1 MELERVTGS
10 LAALSLVLLTMC
22 VAARADDAEFDL
34 SGGLSGTFTINENTG
49 AVTSADVEGET
60 NFSYGGIA
68 GNLTEIQIN
77 PRPNGALADFGIL
90 FPVSNLIGY
99 SGGALC
105 SLSSYYCDT
114 TNDCPKDW
122 ETSSP
127 FYYSP
132 LILNQ
137 NNSQLTFSDSPVNPP
152 LGVKTFIT
160 ELVTYQSC
168 ATPGQNGCSLD
179 GFSPGQVLFDWDW
192 SDNYSLGLGGVSC
205 PACNITLSDVAAP
218 PGGTGGITITG
229 INGVPVI
236 PEPST
241 WALMLVGFGGL
252 GLSALRRA
260 GKGRRATTA
269 A

>member
-105 SLSSYYCDT
+105 SLSSPCDY
-114 TNDCPKDW
+114 TNIPGVGPNYW
-122 ETSSP
+122 TS
-127 FYYSP
+127 Y
-132 LILNQ
+132 L
-137 NNSQLTFSDSPVNPP
+137 
-152 LGVKTFIT
+152 
-160 ELVTYQSC
+160 
-168 ATPGQNGCSLD
+168 PGG
-179 GFSPGQVLFDWDW
+179 G
-192 SDNYSLGLGGVSC
+192 SLGSG
-205 PACNITLSDVAAP
+205 AAVEV
-218 PGGTGGITITG
+218 G
-229 INGVPVI
+229 NVPNYLYVQ
-236 PEPST
+236 
-241 WALMLVGFGGL
+241 
-252 GLSALRRA
+252 
-260 GKGRRATTA
+260 
-269 A
+269 

>member
-1 MELERVTGS
+1 MGGVGLDWVQEVTYTTYPVLANSNSGPYLLGS
-10 LAALSLVLLTMC
+10 PPSF
-22 VAARADDAEFDL
+22 FDPPP
-34 SGGLSGTFTINENTG
+34 
-49 AVTSADVEGET
+49 
-60 NFSYGGIA
+60 YGY
-68 GNLTEIQIN
+68 N
-77 PRPNGALADFGIL
+77 
-90 FPVSNLIGY
+90 
-99 SGGALC
+99 
-105 SLSSYYCDT
+105 YCGT